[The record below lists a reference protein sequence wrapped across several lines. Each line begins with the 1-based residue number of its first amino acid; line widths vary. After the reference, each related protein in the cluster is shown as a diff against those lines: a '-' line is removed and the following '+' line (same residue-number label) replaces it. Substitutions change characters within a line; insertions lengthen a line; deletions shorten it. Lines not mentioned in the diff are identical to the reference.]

1 MEKDEQGKKMKAVPK
16 KNSQPIVIQQQE
28 KKVGKTIAN
37 IIAKMEDTKEV
48 KEEIS

>member
-1 MEKDEQGKKMKAVPK
+1 MEKNEQGKIMKVVPNK
-16 KNSQPIVIQQQE
+16 GFQPIVIQQQE

-37 IIAKMEDTKEV
+37 IIAKMEDTKEL